1 METREPEE
9 ENISLN
15 MVLAMVVHHQLNAV
29 GTHAYCLQC
38 RHVPAI
44 ASHDTSLGMSA
55 GPGTVFHSLT
65 AVSTEPAT
73 DKVGESHHLYLCPRY
88 YTQKIIECRF

>member
-1 METREPEE
+1 M
-9 ENISLN
+9 
-15 MVLAMVVHHQLNAV
+15 AVHDQLNAV
-29 GTHAYCLQC
+29 GTHILFAC

-73 DKVGESHHLYLCPRY
+73 DKVGESHHLYLCP
-88 YTQKIIECRF
+88 QKIIECRF